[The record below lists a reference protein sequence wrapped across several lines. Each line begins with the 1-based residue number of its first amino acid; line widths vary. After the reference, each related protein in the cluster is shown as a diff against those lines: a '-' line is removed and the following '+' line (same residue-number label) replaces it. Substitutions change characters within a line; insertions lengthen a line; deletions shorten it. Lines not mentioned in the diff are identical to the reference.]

1 MTIDRAMLCLLSD
14 FGLLC
19 GGLVLMA
26 VEGQAI
32 SPADSLRL
40 CDLRRLTSVFVVL
53 VKLADFE

>member
-1 MTIDRAMLCLLSD
+1 MTIDRAMLYLRAD

-26 VEGQAI
+26 VEGQAT

-40 CDLRRLTSVFVVL
+40 CDLRRLTSVFVIL
-53 VKLADFE
+53 VKFTGFE